1 MGVNVFGHNKTSIG
15 LDLGATGVR
24 AVEMAWRD
32 GRPTVE
38 RAAAVAYDSPITDW
52 ANADQQ
58 RLANFIVEVTQRQ
71 GMRGRWVAHAVSGE
85 AVAPQYFN
93 FPQLMPEDIPE
104 AVRIEVE
111 TALPFR
117 AETALISY
125 TLFPEQRQA
134 QGKVRTHGLAIAA
147 DGPFV
152 ESRMAP
158 IRRANL
164 EAFCMEPASSACVN
178 ALIACHTLENNVN
191 AGVLNIG
198 YRYSNLALTGS
209 GGTLLVRDV
218 PWAGAHL
225 TEEIAA
231 KMGVPSAEAEEMKRR
246 HWQQAGAAS
255 AQPLLPMAEILQ
267 TGARDFVV
275 RLRDTIEY
283 WISEKLIGPLT
294 RIYLTGGGSQA
305 PELPEFLSQSLNVP
319 VERWAPP
326 LGSAMTGIRYEMTV
340 AYGLALRKFDLR
352 KRNG

>member
-1 MGVNVFGHNKTSIG
+1 
-15 LDLGATGVR
+15 
-24 AVEMAWRD
+24 MAWRD
-32 GRPTVE
+32 GKPTVE
-38 RAAAVAYDSPITDW
+38 RAALVAYDSPIVDW

-58 RLANFIVEVTQRQ
+58 RLANVIMEVTQRQ

-93 FPQLMPEDIPE
+93 FPQLMPEDVPE

-125 TLFPEQRQA
+125 VLFPEQRQA

-152 ESRMAP
+152 ESRLAP
-158 IRRANL
+158 IRRANM

-178 ALIACHTLENNVN
+178 ALLACKALESNAN
-191 AGVLNIG
+191 AGILNIG

-225 TEEIAA
+225 TEHIAA
-231 KMGVPSAEAEEMKRR
+231 KMGVQAAEAEEMKRR
-246 HWQQAGAAS
+246 HWAQAGAA
-255 AQPLLPMAEILQ
+255 AGAAALPMGEILQ
-267 TGARDFVV
+267 NDAHDFVV

-283 WISEKLIGPLT
+283 WISEKLVGPLT
-294 RIYLTGGGSQA
+294 RIIITGGGSQV
-305 PELPEFLSQSLNVP
+305 PEMPDFLSQSLNVP

-326 LGSAMTGIRYEMTV
+326 LGPTMPGTHYEMTV
-340 AYGLALRKFDLR
+340 AFGLAMREFDLR

>member
-1 MGVNVFGHNKTSIG
+1 MNVFGHNKTSIG
-15 LDLGATGVR
+15 LDLGATGAR

-38 RAAAVAYDSPITDW
+38 RAAAVVYDSPIVDW

-58 RLANFIVEVTQRQ
+58 RLANFILEVTQRQ

-85 AVAPQYFN
+85 AIAPQYFN
-93 FPQLMPEDIPE
+93 FPQLMPEDVPE

-125 TLFPEQRQA
+125 VLFPEQRQA

-158 IRRANL
+158 IRRANM

-178 ALIACHTLENNVN
+178 ALLACNALESNVN

-225 TEEIAA
+225 TEEIAS
-231 KMGVPSAEAEEMKRR
+231 KMGVQSAEAEELKRR
-246 HWQQAGAAS
+246 HWQQAEAAS
-255 AQPLLPMAEILQ
+255 GQPLLPMPEILQ
-267 TGARDFVV
+267 NGARDFVV

-283 WISEKLIGPLT
+283 WISEKLVGPLT
-294 RIYLTGGGSQA
+294 RIYLTGGGSQV
-305 PELPEFLSQSLNVP
+305 PELSDFLGQSLNVP

-326 LGSAMTGIRYEMTV
+326 LGSTMTGKHYEMTV
-340 AYGLALRKFDLR
+340 AYGLALRQFDLR
-352 KRNG
+352 KRNV